1 MTKYLAPKILYADI
15 VQDTGK
21 FYLDEDN
28 YFANDTAFMIT
39 GENLYYL
46 TGILNSKTFTFLYK
60 NFYCGGAL
68 GKKGLRYKRDFLLTV
83 PVPKATLETSSELVC
98 LVKKV
103 QDLKKI
109 NKDSNTT
116 EFEKKIEDIVYG
128 LYGLSDTD
136 ISIIEQD

>member
-1 MTKYLAPKILYADI
+1 
-15 VQDTGK
+15 
-21 FYLDEDN
+21 
-28 YFANDTAFMIT
+28 
-39 GENLYYL
+39 
-46 TGILNSKTFTFLYK
+46 
-60 NFYCGGAL
+60 L